1 MLMQQEELVEQ
12 LSTIMNTILS
22 SKDDRIKQ
30 VISLSLSQS
39 LLSLLLDGTS
49 TVITPTKQIS
59 HQFQTAN

>member
-22 SKDDRIKQ
+22 SKDDRIKR

-39 LLSLLLDGTS
+39 LLSLLLDGMS